1 MDSPSP
7 GGSALHIGEDHD
19 TSPSKLSKE
28 ELIQSMDRVDR
39 EIAKV
44 EQQIFKLKKKQVH
57 YLTINLLRNT
67 SLVEKTSPKIR
78 NLNLIRWTTIISVF
92 VLHHLICVNT
102 DKLTDNKSAC
112 FPYFSPCLGCG
123 LASKCYVLLLPLS
136 NNLRKKQQNQW
147 SQRSQWPLPQ

>member
-67 SLVEKTSPKIR
+67 SLVETNNGSKNPKPRSYQMNHEYIHM
-78 NLNLIRWTTIISVF
+78 F

-147 SQRSQWPLPQ
+147 SQRSQ